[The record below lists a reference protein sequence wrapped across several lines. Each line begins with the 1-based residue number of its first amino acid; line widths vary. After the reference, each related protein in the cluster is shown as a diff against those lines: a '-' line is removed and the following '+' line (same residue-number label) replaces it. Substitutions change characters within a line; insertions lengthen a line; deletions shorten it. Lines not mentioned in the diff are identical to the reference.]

1 MMDPSKHVQRDA
13 RISLCRQEI
22 KEAIE
27 QDLAGDPGILAV
39 FYGGSIGNGDADQYS
54 TIDLR
59 IVVADE
65 AFDQFWANKQNRA
78 GRWGNVLF
86 FEEVPHAN
94 YSTAHYEQFVKVD
107 IFYYRLK
114 DILPSFWLRNIEVF
128 YDSSG
133 MLVDIIAKS
142 RQLTYKPSVKE
153 IDLWRTKFFAYLHEW
168 YRGIMR
174 SEYYYALNCLDSLRL
189 FMAMGWYM
197 DAGIQPNALGDWAK
211 IEGRRSPL
219 QSWQLDA
226 LASWDSSRNPDHM
239 IIVVPKVVEA
249 FKKVHQS
256 LCAKVG
262 LDEDRAWVENIIR
275 KVL

>member
-1 MMDPSKHVQRDA
+1 MDPSKHVQRDA
-13 RISLCRQEI
+13 KIPLCRQEI

-59 IVVADE
+59 IIVADE
-65 AFDQFWANKQNRA
+65 AFDQYWADKQNRA
-78 GRWGNVLF
+78 GRWGNILF
-86 FEEVPHAN
+86 FKEVAHLN
-94 YSTAHYEQFVKVD
+94 YSTAHYEPFVKVD

-128 YDSSG
+128 YDSTG
-133 MLVDIIAKS
+133 ILVDIVSKS
-142 RQLTYKPSVKE
+142 RQLTYKPSVE
-153 IDLWRTKFFAYLHEW
+153 DIDLWRTKFFASLHEW
-168 YRGIMR
+168 YRGMMR
-174 SEYYYALNCLDSLRL
+174 SEYYYALNCLDHLRL

-197 DAGIQPNALGDWAK
+197 EAGIQPNALGDWAK
-211 IEGRRSPL
+211 IEGHRSPL
-219 QSWQLDA
+219 QSWQLDE

-239 IIVVPKVVEA
+239 MIVVPKVVEA

-256 LCAKVG
+256 LCAQVG
-262 LDEDRAWVENIIR
+262 LDENRAWVENIIR